1 MLSKLKQT
9 NYKNYPECMFAVLS
23 SFLPAVQ
30 ADVLRRV
37 TGSDVFRSTDENGGT
52 YKNGL
57 LHSFDDK
64 PAVSKGQYQ
73 EWYKDGKLHRD
84 GDVPAVVCPNR
95 QEWYKDGKR
104 HRDGDLPAVV
114 TSISLMWYKTGRR
127 HRDGLPALVDSEKS
141 EWWENGVFMFLEENE
156 EDEEEELEQVEYD
169 EDDQEFYDDDYA
181 F

>member
-1 MLSKLKQT
+1 MLNKLKNT

-37 TGSDVFRSTDENGGT
+37 TGSAVFRSTDENGST

-73 EWYKDGKLHRD
+73 EWYKDGKLHRE
-84 GDVPAVVCPNR
+84 GDFPAVVSPNR
-95 QEWYKDGKR
+95 QEWYRDGKL
-104 HRDGDLPAVV
+104 HRDGDLPAV
-114 TSISLMWYKTGRR
+114 
-127 HRDGLPALVDSEKS
+127 
-141 EWWENGVFMFLEENE
+141 
-156 EDEEEELEQVEYD
+156 
-169 EDDQEFYDDDYA
+169 
-181 F
+181 

>member
-1 MLSKLKQT
+1 MLNKLKNT
-9 NYKNYPECMFAVLS
+9 NYPQSMFAVLS
-23 SFLPAVQ
+23 SFLR

-37 TGSDVFRSTDENGGT
+37 VGTTVFKSTSENGGT

-64 PAVSKGQYQ
+64 PAVSKGQCQ
-73 EWYKDGKLHRD
+73 QWYRDGKLHRE
-84 GDVPAVVCPNR
+84 GDLPALVSPNR
-95 QEWYKDGKR
+95 QEWYRDGKL

-114 TSISLMWYKTGRR
+114 TTISLMWYKNGRR
-127 HRDGLPALVDSEKS
+127 HRDVLPAVVHSEKS
-141 EWWENGVFMFLEENE
+141 EWWDNGVFMFLEENS

-169 EDDQEFYDDDYA
+169 EDDREFYDNDYT